1 MYVVLL
7 LWTSKMDPMGS
18 VPAFLK
24 SKMTASKPM
33 LLHTLRG
40 ILDKEQKTSATDT
53 DGTATPQ
60 PATLEGE
67 TD

>member
-1 MYVVLL
+1 
-7 LWTSKMDPMGS
+7 MDPMGS